1 MANEAPPAS
10 FFNRE
15 DESADELFYSQP
27 RFVEHIDRSTI
38 DALSAYYADVL
49 APGIDVLDLMSS
61 WISHLPDTLELGR
74 VSGLGMNAQELTAN
88 PQLTDW
94 SVHDLNSQPDL
105 GVQESYDAVV
115 CAVSIQYLI
124 KPVDVMCSVARALR
138 PNGCI
143 HVAMSH
149 RCFPTK
155 AIAAFQQISPQQRAQ
170 LVGYYLEQASF
181 HDIEFHDRSP
191 VQGDPLW
198 IVSAKK

>member
-1 MANEAPPAS
+1 MASDAPPDS
-10 FFNRE
+10 FFKRV
-15 DESADELFYSQP
+15 DESSDELFYGQP
-27 RFVEHIDRSTI
+27 RFVEHIDRTTI

-74 VSGLGMNAQELTAN
+74 VSGLGMNAQELAAN
-88 PQLTDW
+88 RQLTDW
-94 SVHDLNSQPDL
+94 CVHDLNSNPDM
-105 GVQESYDAVV
+105 GIQGSYDAVI
-115 CAVSIQYLI
+115 CAVSIQYLVR
-124 KPVDVMCSVARALR
+124 PVDVMCSVAHALR
-138 PNGCI
+138 RNGSV

-155 AIAAFQQISPQQRAQ
+155 AIAAFQQISPQQRGK

-191 VQGDPLW
+191 EHGDPLW